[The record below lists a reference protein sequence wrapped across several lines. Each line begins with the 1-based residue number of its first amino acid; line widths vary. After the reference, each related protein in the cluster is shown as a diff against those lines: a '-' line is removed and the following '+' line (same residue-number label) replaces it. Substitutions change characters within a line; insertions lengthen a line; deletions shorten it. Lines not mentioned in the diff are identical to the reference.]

1 MNKKEILIKLYNAKV
16 ESCKDSNM
24 WCGIISDDVLDRIF
38 KNEEAFERI
47 ILDMLGYGE
56 FDDGWKDYISEVVYD
71 LATRGQTGEG
81 YANSVEELVDEILE
95 ANK

>member
-38 KNEEAFERI
+38 KNEEALTTI
-47 ILDMLGYGE
+47 ILDLLE
-56 FDDGWKDYISEVVYD
+56 IPAFDNHMKDYVNEVICD
-71 LATRGQTGEG
+71 IAEGNESDG
-81 YANSVEELVDEILE
+81 YAHSVEQLVDELLE
-95 ANK
+95 

>member
-38 KNEEAFERI
+38 KNEEALTTI
-47 ILDMLGYGE
+47 ILDLLE
-56 FDDGWKDYISEVVYD
+56 IPAFDNHMKDYVNEVICD
-71 LATRGQTGEG
+71 IAEGNESEG
-81 YANSVEELVDEILE
+81 YAHSVEQLVDELLE
-95 ANK
+95 

>member
-38 KNEEAFERI
+38 KNEEALTTI
-47 ILDMLGYGE
+47 ILDLLE
-56 FDDGWKDYISEVVYD
+56 IPAFDNHMKDYVNEVICD
-71 LATRGQTGEG
+71 LAEGNESEG
-81 YANSVEELVDEILE
+81 YAHSVEQLVDELLE
-95 ANK
+95 

>member
-38 KNEEAFERI
+38 KNEEALTTI
-47 ILDMLGYGE
+47 ILDLLE
-56 FDDGWKDYISEVVYD
+56 IPAFDNHMKDYINEVICD
-71 LATRGQTGEG
+71 IAEGNESEG
-81 YANSVEELVDEILE
+81 YAHSVEQLVDELLE
-95 ANK
+95 

>member
-38 KNEEAFERI
+38 KNEEALTTI
-47 ILDMLGYGE
+47 ILDLLE
-56 FDDGWKDYISEVVYD
+56 IPAFDNHMKDYVNEVS
-71 LATRGQTGEG
+71 RR
-81 YANSVEELVDEILE
+81 
-95 ANK
+95 K

>member
-38 KNEEAFERI
+38 KNEETLTTI
-47 ILDMLGYGE
+47 ILDLLE
-56 FDDGWKDYISEVVYD
+56 IPAFDNHMKDYVNEVICD
-71 LATRGQTGEG
+71 IAEGNESEG
-81 YANSVEELVDEILE
+81 YAHSVEQLVDELLE
-95 ANK
+95 